1 MRSVKILVKFLPL
14 LQIHSDCLFLLDLVL
29 VVCVF
34 LGICPYHLSSFWTNS
49 CLQYSLIIHFI
60 SVRSVVMSFVLNY
73 DNLSL
78 LFFSFGQS
86 KGLSTV
92 FIFSKNQLWFH
103 WFFSFVFLF
112 CSSVSFIST
121 PILILPSF
129 CFLWFSFL
137 FFFIPQCKSLG
148 YLFDIFPLF
157 KGEH

>member
-1 MRSVKILVKFLPL
+1 MKPFGPGLFLMRSVKILVKFLPL
-14 LQIHSDCLFLLDLVL
+14 LQIHSYCLFLLDLVL

-86 KGLSTV
+86 
-92 FIFSKNQLWFH
+92 N
-103 WFFSFVFLF
+103 
-112 CSSVSFIST
+112 
-121 PILILPSF
+121 
-129 CFLWFSFL
+129 
-137 FFFIPQCKSLG
+137 
-148 YLFDIFPLF
+148 
-157 KGEH
+157 